1 MAERLLKVDNLTKTF
16 TTGFLRRGSETIAVN
31 NISFEVNY
39 GHISGLVGESG
50 SGKTTAAV
58 LISKLLKPTSG
69 KIYLKG
75 KEIRSI
81 PNIEYYRQVQ
91 LLFQDPYSSFNPIY
105 RVKHGLTNVF
115 KVLSHVPKNEQ
126 EQKILEVLNLVRL
139 TDEVLD
145 KFPHEAS
152 GGQLQRAS
160 LARALLINPDLLIVD
175 EPTSM
180 VDASLR
186 VTILN
191 ILQNLARNLNKS
203 IIFITHD
210 LSQAFYL
217 CDEINI
223 MYKGEI
229 VEKGSTKEVIL
240 NPQHSYSKRLIA
252 DIPKLSE
259 RYETLRDDQSG
270 NVITN
275 I

>member
-1 MAERLLKVDNLTKTF
+1 
-16 TTGFLRRGSETIAVN
+16 
-31 NISFEVNY
+31 
-39 GHISGLVGESG
+39 
-50 SGKTTAAV
+50 
-58 LISKLLKPTSG
+58 
-69 KIYLKG
+69 
-75 KEIRSI
+75 
-81 PNIEYYRQVQ
+81 
-91 LLFQDPYSSFNPIY
+91 
-105 RVKHGLTNVF
+105 
-115 KVLSHVPKNEQ
+115 
-126 EQKILEVLNLVRL
+126 
-139 TDEVLD
+139 LD

-252 DIPKLSE
+252 DIPKLTE

>member
-16 TTGFLRRGSETIAVN
+16 TTGFLRSGSETKAVN
-31 NISFEVNY
+31 NISFELDF
-39 GHISGLVGESG
+39 GHISGLIGESG

-58 LISKLLKPTSG
+58 LISKLLKPTGG

-75 KEIRSI
+75 KEIWSI
-81 PNIEYYRQVQ
+81 PNIEYYKQVQ
-91 LLFQDPYSSFNPIY
+91 LLFQDPYSSFNPVY

-115 KVLSHVPKNEQ
+115 KVLSRVPENEQ
-126 EQKILEVLNLVRL
+126 EQKILEVLDLVRL
-139 TDEVLD
+139 TDEILD
-145 KFPHEAS
+145 KFPHEIS

-191 ILQNLARNLNKS
+191 ILQSLARSLNKS
-203 IIFITHD
+203 ILFITHD

-223 MYKGEI
+223 MCKGEI
-229 VEKGSTKEVIL
+229 VEKGSAKEVIL
-240 NPQHSYSKRLIA
+240 NPQHSYSKKLIA
-252 DIPKLSE
+252 DIPKLTE
-259 RYETLRDDQSG
+259 RYETLRDDQIG
-270 NVITN
+270 NVIEN